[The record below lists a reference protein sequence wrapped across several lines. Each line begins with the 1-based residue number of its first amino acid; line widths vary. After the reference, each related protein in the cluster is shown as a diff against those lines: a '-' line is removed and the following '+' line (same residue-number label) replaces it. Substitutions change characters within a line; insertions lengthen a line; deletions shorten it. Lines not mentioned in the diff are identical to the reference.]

1 MTFITR
7 STNPLIQA
15 RFFEPFFGRFNFLE
29 DETKSGVWAP
39 PVDVA
44 EEKDK
49 ILVRV
54 EVPGMKESDLKV
66 SFEDGLLTVSDDY
79 AVSSGTQ
86 ATFQI
91 NTPVRPVVSGNTAV
105 AGGLKITVVQP
116 ANATLTVTDWTD
128 VDSDFE
134 GGYRLDVSGGNGQYV
149 VQLGHPDVMLA
160 NGFD

>member
-49 ILVRV
+49 IFVRV
-54 EVPGMKESDLKV
+54 EVPGMNESDLKV
-66 SFEDGLLTVSDDY
+66 SFEDGLLTVSGERQFERKDDRNY
-79 AVSSGTQ
+79 HRIERTYGSFTRTFSLPRTVD
-86 ATFQI
+86 ATAISANYRDGILEIEIPKLEEAKPKQIQI
-91 NTPVRPVVSGNTAV
+91 NVG
-105 AGGLKITVVQP
+105 
-116 ANATLTVTDWTD
+116 ANAKQI
-128 VDSDFE
+128 
-134 GGYRLDVSGGNGQYV
+134 N
-149 VQLGHPDVMLA
+149 A
-160 NGFD
+160 